1 MKASGTQFT
10 RRSTA
15 VEVSEGI
22 DLHGKVALIT
32 GVNSG
37 LGFESMQVLAERGA
51 HVIGAARSLEKAHA
65 ACSKV
70 TGHTTPV
77 ACELS
82 DPGSVAACADAVL
95 EMDLPVDILMC
106 NAGIMA
112 PPELVQKDGIELQF
126 MTNHLGH
133 FLLVNRLLE
142 QLIAA
147 QQGRVVVL
155 SSGGHSHSVAGG
167 LDFDNLSG
175 DKGYNAWK
183 FYGQSKLANIL
194 FSNELARRLEGTRAT
209 SNAVHP
215 GVIRTN
221 LARST
226 RGIFSQLISTF
237 AKPFERTVAQG
248 AATQCYVATQPGL
261 CATSGRYFADC
272 CEATPSKDAQ
282 RTDLARRLWEV
293 SESLLADRL

>member
-1 MKASGTQFT
+1 MTTSGTQFN

-15 VEVSEGI
+15 GEVSEGI
-22 DLHGKVALIT
+22 DLHDKVALIT

-37 LGFESMQVLAERGA
+37 LGFETMRVLAGRGA

-70 TGHTTPV
+70 TGPTTPV

-82 DPGSVAACADAVL
+82 DLGSVAACAKAVL
-95 EMDLPVDILMC
+95 EMDLPIDILMC

-155 SSGGHSHSVAGG
+155 SSGGHTLSVAGG
-167 LDFDNLSG
+167 IDFDNLSG

-194 FSNELARRLEGTRAT
+194 FSNELACRLEDTRAT

-221 LARST
+221 LARGT
-226 RGIFSQLISTF
+226 RGVFSQLISTF
-237 AKPFERTVAQG
+237 ARPFERTVAQG
-248 AATQCYVATQPGL
+248 AATQCYVAIQPDL
-261 CATSGRYFADC
+261 CATSGRYFKDC
-272 CEATPSKDAQ
+272 REARPSKDAQ
-282 RTDLARRLWEV
+282 LTDLASRLWQV
-293 SESLLADRL
+293 SENLLGDRL